1 MSHRGHP
8 GGLALVRECDSL
20 VLDGTCRER
29 DLCVCVERWIG
40 VVSPP
45 TLNLRLCVSLGV
57 LSAGPL
63 SPLLQPKREASRS
76 RGRKARWS
84 GALCGRFAESA
95 FDWCGA
101 CT

>member
-1 MSHRGHP
+1 VHVSSRASRGV
-8 GGLALVRECDSL
+8 GSRKGVTLWSWTVRAE
-20 VLDGTCRER
+20 RET
-29 DLCVCVERWIG
+29 CVCVERWIG

-45 TLNLRLCVSLGV
+45 TLKLRLCVSLGV